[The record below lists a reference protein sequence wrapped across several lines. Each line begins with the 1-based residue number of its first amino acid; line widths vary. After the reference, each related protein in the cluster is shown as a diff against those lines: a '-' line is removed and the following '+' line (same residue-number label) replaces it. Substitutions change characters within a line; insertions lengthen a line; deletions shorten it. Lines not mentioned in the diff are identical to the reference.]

1 MTTDNSKELIQNAIV
16 SAVEE
21 DAEEDGSFLLFNGR
35 SVPLQLIYKDQHGHK
50 NTRSV
55 SIKGTLYH
63 NKKRLVCIVAIRYDQ
78 SKSTRRVLSLLSMR
92 MMLVTQAVSDSL
104 AIGWS

>member
-1 MTTDNSKELIQNAIV
+1 LIQNAIV
-16 SAVEE
+16 SAVKE

-63 NKKRLVCIVAIRYDQ
+63 NKKRLVCIVAIRPIKEHASSIVSVVDEDDAGNSS
-78 SKSTRRVLSLLSMR
+78 SK
-92 MMLVTQAVSDSL
+92 
-104 AIGWS
+104 